1 MLPLYIRP
9 CFSFRCGTLPP
20 VRPCLPLR
28 ETLPSVKPCC
38 TQTSARCFFRPEI
51 AMTPCLLWYPA
62 FCPVYDIYFNLLAQ
76 WVRPCLPVM
85 RDPVRS
91 MRPCDLLCARPLLL
105 SCVTPCL
112 LSYAR
117 PSFAICET
125 LPFVTCPT
133 LLSLTCEVLPSVLCA
148 TLPSMRPSLLSHV
161 GPCLQWG
168 PAVCESLRFCEAFPP
183 VPSVRPCLCS

>member
-1 MLPLYIRP
+1 MWDPAS
-9 CFSFRCGTLPP
+9 C
-20 VRPCLPLR
+20 
-28 ETLPSVKPCC
+28 ETLPSPPRDLAVCETMLHPDFCKMLFL
-38 TQTSARCFFRPEI
+38 ARNCYDALPSL
-51 AMTPCLLWYPA
+51 MPS
-62 FCPVYDIYFNLLAQ
+62 CPVYDLYFNLLAQ

-91 MRPCDLLCARPLLL
+91 VRPCNLSCARPLLL

-117 PSFAICET
+117 PSSAICEA

-183 VPSVRPCLCS
+183 VPSVRLCLCS